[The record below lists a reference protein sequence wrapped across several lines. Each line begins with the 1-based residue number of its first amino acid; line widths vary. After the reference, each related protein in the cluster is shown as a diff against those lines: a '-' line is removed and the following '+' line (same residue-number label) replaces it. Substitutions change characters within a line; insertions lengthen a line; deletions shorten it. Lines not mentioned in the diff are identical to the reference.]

1 MKLSTWHSNPDRPR
15 RYHKPPILLRLEK
28 SRGESQAADDGKNS
42 PKGKI
47 WHFRAGTQVAGPP
60 PRTASREAAGAHFSP
75 RGENRKL
82 AKRRGENCKL
92 AKPRGENRGLAKPR
106 GKRRRL
112 LPSVAAASRSP

>member
-47 WHFRAGTQVAGPP
+47 WHFRA
-60 PRTASREAAGAHFSP
+60 RNASGGSAAAHGFARS
-75 RGENRKL
+75 
-82 AKRRGENCKL
+82 
-92 AKPRGENRGLAKPR
+92 
-106 GKRRRL
+106 RRRAFL
-112 LPSVAAASRSP
+112 ATGREPQTSEATWRELQTSEATG